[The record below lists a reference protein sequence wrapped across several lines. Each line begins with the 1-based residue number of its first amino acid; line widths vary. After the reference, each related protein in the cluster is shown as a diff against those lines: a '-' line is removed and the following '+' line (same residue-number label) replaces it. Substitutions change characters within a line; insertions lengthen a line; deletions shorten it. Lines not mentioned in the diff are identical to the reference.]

1 MDHCFDFM
9 PSFTLSRFTCI
20 YFQAW

>member
-9 PSFTLSRFTCI
+9 PSFTLSRFTI